1 MMVES
6 ICEEG
11 NCLYIQV
18 QGDQKYSFVSKMTF
32 SLFHGKIFSSR
43 YYVATRVAYITDFLN
58 GFYTKDICVGKSK
71 T

>member
-18 QGDQKYSFVSKMTF
+18 QGDQKYPFVSKMTF

-43 YYVATRVAYITDFLN
+43 YVATRVAYITDFLTPIMCWKIKN
-58 GFYTKDICVGKSK
+58 VTLM
-71 T
+71 